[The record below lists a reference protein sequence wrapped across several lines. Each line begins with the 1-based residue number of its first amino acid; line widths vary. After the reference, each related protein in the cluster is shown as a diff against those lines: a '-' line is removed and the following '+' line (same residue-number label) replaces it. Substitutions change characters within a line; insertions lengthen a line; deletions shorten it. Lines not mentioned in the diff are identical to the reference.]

1 MKFRY
6 SDGEYRMIADVTLI
20 TESPTANGGGV

>member
-6 SDGEYRMIADVTLI
+6 SDGEYRMISDVTPV
-20 TESPTANGGGV
+20 TDSPTANGGGV